1 MRASLPDRPFLDGGL
16 SSFMTPA
23 ARRAPASRAIAAL
36 LAAAFAAA
44 VASAETRG
52 TVPLRDLSWDH
63 ERAQELS
70 RVGQQVLEMEGIPWQ
85 HADSERFIY
94 HYLHRWMAERAAGE
108 AETFYAAIKRDLKA
122 EEDRWEKKA
131 HIFLFESGDAWRA
144 FVEKFGVDRWSG
156 GLCRDNEIFV
166 CSPPKAR
173 PFTGIVLPHEI
184 AHLAIH
190 RFVRGRL
197 PVWLGEGFA
206 EQQARRHFIAYTRPK
221 GYRFHFSPTV
231 VEASAYLPLG
241 ELASAGSY
249 PSDPAK
255 VAVFYAEA
263 TRLVQMLMED
273 HPDADFLEFLQAM
286 ADGAKFETA
295 LDRVYGRHYR
305 NLEAF
310 EARFR
315 EVAIARIAAAGNA
328 DGDR

>member
-1 MRASLPDRPFLDGGL
+1 MNPTTCPPF
-16 SSFMTPA
+16 
-23 ARRAPASRAIAAL
+23 ASRLRAAL
-36 LAAAFAAA
+36 LASACAAIS
-44 VASAETRG
+44 ASAATPG

-94 HYLHRWMAERAAGE
+94 HYVHRWMAERAAGE
-108 AETFYAAIKRDLKA
+108 AETFYAAVKRDLKA
-122 EEDRWEKKA
+122 EEDRWENKA

-184 AHLAIH
+184 AHLAVH

-206 EQQARRHFIAYTRPK
+206 EQQARRHFTAYTRPK
-221 GYRFHFSPTV
+221 GYRFHFPPTV
-231 VEASAYLPLG
+231 VEASAYLPLD

-255 VAVFYAEA
+255 VATFYAEA
-263 TRLVQMLMED
+263 TRLAQMLMED
-273 HPDADFLEFLQAM
+273 HPDADFLEFLQMM
-286 ADGAKFETA
+286 ANGTKFETA
-295 LDRVYGRHYR
+295 VERVYGRHYR
-305 NLEAF
+305 NLEVL
-310 EARFR
+310 EERFR
-315 EVAIARIAAAGNA
+315 EVAITKITAAGNA
-328 DGDR
+328 EGGR